1 MFEGEYLK
9 GKRNGKGKE
18 YDDNKLIYY
27 GEFLNDEYWNGIEIK
42 DNEEDNELILIE
54 YINGKRYS
62 LKNMIYQSD

>member
-42 DNEEDNELILIE
+42 ENEEDNEEYNEEDNEEDIE
-54 YINGKRYS
+54 GYIEEDNK
-62 LKNMIYQSD
+62 LQ